1 MNQPQFS
8 EKAKIAISQLERG
21 LVGRGLQCRL
31 VLLALLAGEH
41 SLLIGP
47 PGTAKSLL
55 AKRLHKLIDI
65 PPEINANNLD
75 NSAIRNLRSKGY
87 FEVLLTNFSTPEEVL
102 GPLSIPELQNN
113 VYRTHLVSLKN

>member
-55 AKRLHKLIDI
+55 AKRLHKLINI
-65 PPEINANNLD
+65 PQEIN
-75 NSAIRNLRSKGY
+75 
-87 FEVLLTNFSTPEEVL
+87 
-102 GPLSIPELQNN
+102 
-113 VYRTHLVSLKN
+113 